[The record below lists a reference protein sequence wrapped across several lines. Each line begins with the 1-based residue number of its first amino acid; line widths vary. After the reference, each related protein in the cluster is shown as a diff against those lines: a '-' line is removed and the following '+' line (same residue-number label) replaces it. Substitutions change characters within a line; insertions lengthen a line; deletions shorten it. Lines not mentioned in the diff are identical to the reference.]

1 MIKLFALLIHEFLYI
16 YIVKAIEIIENDEES
31 MVSNSEEFK
40 KNESKK
46 KSIFSTKSGLFPT
59 SKLFGICNFDI
70 IPIILGN

>member
-1 MIKLFALLIHEFLYI
+1 MYI
-16 YIVKAIEIIENDEES
+16 YIVKAVEIIENDEES
-31 MVSNSEEFK
+31 IQNLSISEEFK
-40 KNESKK
+40 KNENKK